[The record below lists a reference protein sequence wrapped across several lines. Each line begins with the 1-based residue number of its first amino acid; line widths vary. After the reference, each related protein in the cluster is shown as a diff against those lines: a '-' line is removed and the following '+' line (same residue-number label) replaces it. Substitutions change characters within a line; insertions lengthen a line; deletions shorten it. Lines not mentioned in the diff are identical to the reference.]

1 MKLIELCTHLA
12 NFLLSIGKAL
22 QLPGGLDAFHLD
34 LECVGGEA
42 LPVLVDLHL
51 PPKVLDRPGEAEV
64 CVLLGSGVT
73 PGGGFHWGL
82 LDLAS
87 GTAPFCPPAEIVH
100 SCYVEN
106 RQDTNVFFAVS
117 SRNFIVFHGSEAF
130 DFKF

>member
-87 GTAPFCPPAEIVH
+87 RTAPFCPPAEIVH
-100 SCYVEN
+100 PCYVEN
-106 RQDTNVFFAVS
+106 QMFFCS
-117 SRNFIVFHGSEAF
+117 FFKKFSRFSWQ
-130 DFKF
+130 